1 MVGSVENILSADA
14 NAPSSTRYRWHDLN
28 GNRNY
33 DPGEVDLD
41 TNHGD
46 FISTS
51 STANNLLNPDLK
63 LSHIQELTGEIEHE
77 LMPNMA
83 VRGLYMYRR
92 FGDQSAAVN
101 ILRPYSAFTI
111 PLQRRDPGSDGIINT
126 GDDGQMVTI
135 YDYAAA
141 FAGSRF
147 VGNQTINRPAGRDD
161 YYQSLEGALS
171 KRFSRAW
178 SLQTSYTATKYH
190 WWITAIPQKTTCFR
204 STTWRWREKF
214 NGNYDSQRLAWERS
228 SVAQCPARPADVR
241 LPCGGS
247 LGGPALRQLT
257 SVTLRLEPFG
267 AETENRFR
275 C

>member
-1 MVGSVENILSADA
+1 MVQRREHSLCHYNL

-33 DPGEVDLD
+33 DPVEVDLD

-63 LSHIQELTGEIEHE
+63 LSHIQELTGEIEHQ
-77 LMPNMA
+77 MPNMA

-126 GDDGQMVTI
+126 GDDGQIVAI

-161 YYQSLEGALS
+161 HYQSIEGALS

-178 SLQTSYTATKYH
+178 SLQTSYTATS
-190 WWITAIPQKTTCFR
+190 TAGRSPRFRRARTTSSSR
-204 STTWRWREKF
+204 STTR
-214 NGNYDSQRLAWERS
+214 
-228 SVAQCPARPADVR
+228 
-241 LPCGGS
+241 
-247 LGGPALRQLT
+247 
-257 SVTLRLEPFG
+257 G
-267 AETENRFR
+267 AGR
-275 C
+275 